1 MKTIEVKI
9 KTNKTESK
17 EISPNGSIE
26 ITSKALGPFHDI
38 REEYKEPKF
47 EDIAWIRGETAY
59 LLASI
64 KSISSSIK
72 SYTVDDK
79 KKYYFEVNDISCTY
93 LDKKQAYKEYSDL
106 VDRLNKYHTQCF
118 VERIKE

>member
-9 KTNKTESK
+9 KTNKTEPK
-17 EISPNGSIE
+17 EISPGV
-26 ITSKALGPFHDI
+26 
-38 REEYKEPKF
+38 
-47 EDIAWIRGETAY
+47 AWIRGETAY

-93 LDKKQAYKEYSDL
+93 LDKKQAYKEYGDL
-106 VDRLNKYHTQCF
+106 VNRLNAFHYH
-118 VERIKE
+118 ELKND